1 MSAKTVQT
9 DLSAYV
15 NVKTTDKTPNIL
27 DLIVRLITEEEGP
40 WRGTVRELRDCLG
53 LDIPSQSLAVL
64 LEQAQAEFERRGIVI
79 DRKHET
85 GQHVIAISYEP
96 EAGAAPEE
104 PSTSNEPGA
113 VGLRHAELAKT
124 VEYPVT
130 FPFSWV
136 INAREITRILELSH
150 EEQANAKR
158 ERKVCSLCCS
168 KEIAYKK
175 LSSGFSN
182 LICAECATCYV
193 LNAGALKRR
202 VETDAKVLRG
212 LYKDAATSLTIGK
225 RTTRE

>member
-27 DLIVRLITEEEGP
+27 DLIVRLVTEEEGP

-53 LDIPSQSLAVL
+53 LDIPSQSLAVF

-96 EAGAAPEE
+96 EAGAAPDE
-104 PSTSNEPGA
+104 PSTPNEPGA
-113 VGLRHAELAKT
+113 VGLSHAELAT
-124 VEYPVT
+124 PVEYPVT

-150 EEQANAKR
+150 EEQTNAKR
-158 ERKVCSLCCS
+158 ERKACSLCCS
-168 KEIAYKK
+168 KEIAYEK
-175 LSSGFSN
+175 LSSSFSN
-182 LICAECATCYV
+182 LICAECATRYV

-202 VETDAKVLRG
+202 VEG
-212 LYKDAATSLTIGK
+212 
-225 RTTRE
+225 

>member
-1 MSAKTVQT
+1 MSARTIQT

-27 DLIVRLITEEEGP
+27 DLIVRLITEEEGS
-40 WRGTVRELRDCLG
+40 WRGTVHELRDCLG

-85 GQHVIAISYEP
+85 GQHVIVISYEP
-96 EAGAAPEE
+96 EAGAALDAPL
-104 PSTSNEPGA
+104 TSNEPRA
-113 VGLRHAELAKT
+113 VGLSHTELAPA
-124 VEYPVT
+124 VEYSVT

-150 EEQANAKR
+150 EERANGKR
-158 ERKVCSLCCS
+158 ERKACSLCCNN
-168 KEIAYKK
+168 EIAYKK

-182 LICAECATCYV
+182 LICAECATRYV

-202 VETDAKVLRG
+202 IEADAQVLRG
-212 LYKDAATSLTIGK
+212 LYKDAHASLTIGK
-225 RTTRE
+225 RNARE

>member
-1 MSAKTVQT
+1 MSARTVQT

-27 DLIVRLITEEEGP
+27 DLIVRLVTEEEGP

-96 EAGAAPEE
+96 EAGAAPDE
-104 PSTSNEPGA
+104 PSTSHEPGA
-113 VGLRHAELAKT
+113 VSHAEIAT
-124 VEYPVT
+124 AVEYPVT

-136 INAREITRILELSH
+136 INAKEITRIRELSH
-150 EEQANAKR
+150 EEQANAR
-158 ERKVCSLCCS
+158 QERKTCSLCGS
-168 KEIAYKK
+168 KEIAYEK
-175 LSSGFSN
+175 LSSGFSH
-182 LICAECATCYV
+182 LICAECATRYV
-193 LNAGALKRR
+193 LNADALKRR
-202 VETDAKVLRG
+202 VE
-212 LYKDAATSLTIGK
+212 S
-225 RTTRE
+225 

>member
-27 DLIVRLITEEEGP
+27 DLIVRLITEEGEEGP
-40 WRGTVRELRDCLG
+40 WRGTVRELQDCLG
-53 LDIPSQSLAVL
+53 LDIPSQSLAVF

-96 EAGAAPEE
+96 EAGAAPDE

-113 VGLRHAELAKT
+113 VGLSHAELATT

-130 FPFSWV
+130 FTFSWV

-158 ERKVCSLCCS
+158 ERKACSLCCS
-168 KEIAYKK
+168 KEIAYEK

-182 LICAECATCYV
+182 LICAECATRYV

-202 VETDAKVLRG
+202 VEADAKVG
-212 LYKDAATSLTIGK
+212 ST
-225 RTTRE
+225 

>member
-27 DLIVRLITEEEGP
+27 DLIVRLVTEEEGP

-96 EAGAAPEE
+96 DADAAPDE
-104 PSTSNEPGA
+104 PSTLNEPGV
-113 VGLRHAELAKT
+113 VGLSHAELAT
-124 VEYPVT
+124 PVEYPVT

-150 EEQANAKR
+150 EEQANAKH
-158 ERKVCSLCCS
+158 ERRACSLCCS
-168 KEIAYKK
+168 KEIAYEK

-182 LICAECATCYV
+182 LIGAEGATRYV

-202 VETDAKVLRG
+202 VEADAEVLRG